1 MSGVRLGNFVWVA
14 FVMYELASCYVR
26 TLHSRKLLP
35 CPNQIRTRNVRQEQ
49 ANRGPNRSG
58 QRRLMDNQ
66 KQGTDDDS
74 KAEAIVDYDKLLSA
88 DFGLRN
94 TVTLKT
100 KKDIKDV
107 IRTL

>member
-1 MSGVRLGNFVWVA
+1 
-14 FVMYELASCYVR
+14 
-26 TLHSRKLLP
+26 
-35 CPNQIRTRNVRQEQ
+35 
-49 ANRGPNRSG
+49 
-58 QRRLMDNQ
+58 MDNQ

-74 KAEAIVDYDKLLSA
+74 NPEAIVDYDKLLSA
-88 DFGLRN
+88 DFGVGN

>member
-1 MSGVRLGNFVWVA
+1 MVGVGKKADFFSFRF
-14 FVMYELASCYVR
+14 
-26 TLHSRKLLP
+26 
-35 CPNQIRTRNVRQEQ
+35 
-49 ANRGPNRSG
+49 G

-74 KAEAIVDYDKLLSA
+74 KSEAIVDYDKLLSA
-88 DFGLRN
+88 DFGVRN

>member
-1 MSGVRLGNFVWVA
+1 
-14 FVMYELASCYVR
+14 
-26 TLHSRKLLP
+26 
-35 CPNQIRTRNVRQEQ
+35 
-49 ANRGPNRSG
+49 
-58 QRRLMDNQ
+58 MDNQ